1 MKNSACP
8 TVGGLIHVTLRAVP
22 LCCHCEK
29 CCDDA
34 IYRFVGTGGVAASL
48 RSSHFGRRPVP
59 ELK

>member
-1 MKNSACP
+1 
-8 TVGGLIHVTLRAVP
+8 VP

-48 RSSHFGRRPVP
+48 RSSQFGRRPVP
-59 ELK
+59 ELQ